1 MKIVRGEGDRP
12 SGSFEKL
19 WAWRRALREFGSAM
33 VSMKEDRK
41 EYDYG
46 LFDHGDGWKR
56 QRTFLQ
62 SGMLDPRAAR
72 GFIPGIV
79 AAAEQASQVNLIR
92 VSVQT
97 DTCN

>member
-1 MKIVRGEGDRP
+1 MKIVRSKGDTP
-12 SGSFEKL
+12 SGLVENL
-19 WAWRRALREFGSAM
+19 WAWHRALREPGSAM
-33 VSMKEDRK
+33 VSTKDG

-62 SGMLDPRAAR
+62 TGMLDPRAAR

-79 AAAEQASQVNLIR
+79 AATEQASQVAPSHANDINEYL
-92 VSVQT
+92 
-97 DTCN
+97 N